1 MREGEVPSSEDRA
14 FPRVGGRTVDAQI
27 GDFRRRLAKRFKHLA
42 KWARRQGTD
51 AFRVYDRDIPEIPLV
66 VDWYAGW
73 LHAAEFDR
81 PHERTEIEHEVWLDR
96 MVEAAALELGV
107 PPHHTFLKS
116 RRRQRD
122 GGQYGKVDDRA
133 ATVWVKEAGLEFQV
147 NLSDYLDTGLFLDH
161 RTTRA
166 LVRGEA
172 ADTRFLNL
180 FGYTGSFSVSAAA
193 GGAAE
198 TTTVDLS
205 NTYLE
210 WTRTNLSRNG
220 FKDAGRHRTVRDDA
234 RAFLAHRARRGE
246 PPFDLVVCDPPTHSR
261 SAKSDTD
268 WDVERDHA
276 DLLDLVAANLA
287 PGGVVWFSTN
297 FRRFHLAEERV
308 AARFTIRDVTR
319 RTLPEDFRDARP
331 HRAWR
336 LVKTTAV

>member
-1 MREGEVPSSEDRA
+1 
-14 FPRVGGRTVDAQI
+14 
-27 GDFRRRLAKRFKHLA
+27 
-42 KWARRQGTD
+42 
-51 AFRVYDRDIPEIPLV
+51 
-66 VDWYAGW
+66 
-73 LHAAEFDR
+73 
-81 PHERTEIEHEVWLDR
+81 
-96 MVEAAALELGV
+96 
-107 PPHHTFLKS
+107 
-116 RRRQRD
+116 
-122 GGQYGKVDDRA
+122 
-133 ATVWVKEAGLEFQV
+133 
-147 NLSDYLDTGLFLDH
+147 
-161 RTTRA
+161 
-166 LVRGEA
+166 VRGEA